1 MLATNNGSPSTQMMP
16 NKLNRNRKKNLLL
29 LKFIGLFDLKDF
41 CIITHNYYYVLLIWI
56 LYYCVIIIIILQI
69 ILIDDLNY
77 FGGFPLLLFVHVILA
92 NNMPMPA
99 AIIIIEYFNFAFFF
113 NVS

>member
-1 MLATNNGSPSTQMMP
+1 MS
-16 NKLNRNRKKNLLL
+16 LLL
-29 LKFIGLFDLKDF
+29 L
-41 CIITHNYYYVLLIWI
+41 
-56 LYYCVIIIIILQI
+56 LQI

>member
-1 MLATNNGSPSTQMMP
+1 MS
-16 NKLNRNRKKNLLL
+16 LLL
-29 LKFIGLFDLKDF
+29 L
-41 CIITHNYYYVLLIWI
+41 
-56 LYYCVIIIIILQI
+56 LQI

-99 AIIIIEYFNFAFFF
+99 AIIISEYFNFVFFF
-113 NVS
+113 